1 MKKKKMSKK
10 KKEDQQQIN
19 IKNEYL
25 TRARKDRRASQHL
38 ESAFRVRILD
48 PCKKQQVKKNS
59 QMIKGITNK

>member
-1 MKKKKMSKK
+1 MSKE

-38 ESAFRVRILD
+38 ESAFRVRI
-48 PCKKQQVKKNS
+48 
-59 QMIKGITNK
+59 